1 MNPETT
7 QTLTGTDQ
15 AITRYINENGK
26 CSWLDLYENFG
37 PEADTPSARN
47 DFGARLAS
55 LSRSG
60 HIHACQALHG
70 NAPRDQRYYTR
81 YQEHTRQTTNLTP
94 PACYDMLRAPVY
106 VPPPCSV
113 LRPGALD
120 YQRHASHGV
129 RC

>member
-60 HIHACQALHG
+60 HIRACQGIKNNKPREERCYARPQTHTDPI
-70 NAPRDQRYYTR
+70 API
-81 YQEHTRQTTNLTP
+81 TP